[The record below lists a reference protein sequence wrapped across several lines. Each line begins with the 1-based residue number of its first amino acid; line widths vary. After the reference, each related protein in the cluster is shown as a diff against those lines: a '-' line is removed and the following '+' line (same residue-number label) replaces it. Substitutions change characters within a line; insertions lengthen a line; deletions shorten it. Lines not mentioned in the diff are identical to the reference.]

1 MKKRMPVLLSCGVLL
16 MVFALH
22 GAEPVQAGN
31 SSLGMGVHYNVLSGD
46 IDDIGLDSD
55 YFSYVLS
62 LRQRI
67 RPNLRMEFAVDYYP
81 GKNEIDHVIR
91 PFAALV
97 WGDLINFG
105 AGVTRSYIKHE
116 TEGSEWS
123 DLSYQV
129 QAGVQ
134 FPLGHNVDLNLDAFY
149 FLQEF
154 DEITDINLKNLT
166 FAARLFFRF

>member
-1 MKKRMPVLLSCGVLL
+1 MKKQMPVLLLSGILLVVL
-16 MVFALH
+16 ALCAA
-22 GAEPVQAGN
+22 GASHAAN
-31 SSLGMGVHYNVLSGD
+31 SSLGAGVHYNVLSGD
-46 IDDIGLDSD
+46 IDDKGLDSD

-67 RPNLRMEFAVDYYP
+67 RPNMRVEFAVDYYP
-81 GKNEIDHVIR
+81 GQNEIDRVIR

-105 AGVTRSYIKHE
+105 AGVTRSYVKHE

-123 DLSYQV
+123 DISYQV
-129 QAGVQ
+129 QGGVQ
-134 FPLGHNVDLNLDAFY
+134 FPLGNNVDLNLDAFY
-149 FLQEF
+149 FLQKF
-154 DEITDINLKNLT
+154 DEIWDMDLKNLT